1 MLRNREHHIFLR
13 FHFIEPGIARA
24 EHSCYYA
31 THTGACGKPLARKIT
46 ILTYRK
52 NKNPGGPNAEIWAYP
67 VWVLARSANMF
78 VRLISVRAA
87 EFSRWFFTIRLI
99 ASAIFR
105 HDSILEIA
113 GKWNMDV

>member
-1 MLRNREHHIFLR
+1 MNHNPALVKNREHYIFLR
-13 FHFIEPGIARA
+13 FHFIEPGIAPA
-24 EHSCYYA
+24 EHSCHYS
-31 THTGACGKPLARKIT
+31 THTGSCGKPLARKIT
-46 ILTYRK
+46 I
-52 NKNPGGPNAEIWAYP
+52 
-67 VWVLARSANMF
+67 F
-78 VRLISVRAA
+78 VRLISVRVA